1 MKDDFISTVTH
12 ELRTPLTSIR
22 AFSEILRDDP
32 KLALPQRTKFL
43 DIIAKETE
51 RLTRLINQV
60 LDLAKLES
68 GTAEWHAT
76 SVDMRAIVDETVTAM
91 SEVFRERAVR
101 LELRMPGAVS
111 LVQADP
117 DRVKQVLLN
126 LLSNAAKFCEPGRGR
141 VEVSLVEEGGA
152 VRVSVQDNGSGISA
166 ADQRII
172 FEKFRQVGD
181 ALTDKP
187 QGTGL
192 GLHICRQIVERL
204 GGRLWVES
212 RPGTGACFS
221 FTLPVPPVRK
231 ALPAARAA

>member
-1 MKDDFISTVTH
+1 MLLGVVCLMAAVQESAASTPPPAQDPAAQPAAAPT
-12 ELRTPLTSIR
+12 TP
-22 AFSEILRDDP
+22 E
-32 KLALPQRTKFL
+32 TKSFL
-43 DIIAKETE
+43 DGSVWE
-51 RLTRLINQV
+51 RLSFDAAGRLRGESTFDQPSGEDRHRGR
-60 LDLAKLES
+60 LRLRLGAKYRV
-68 GTAEWHAT
+68 T
-76 SVDMRAIVDETVTAM
+76 ETVTAM

-101 LELRMPGAVS
+101 LELRMPDTVS
-111 LVQADP
+111 PVYADA

-126 LLSNAAKFCEPGRGR
+126 LLSNAAKFCEPTRGR
-141 VEVSLVEEGGA
+141 VEVSLQEEGSA
-152 VRVSVQDNGSGISA
+152 VRVSVRDNGPGISA

-212 RPGTGACFS
+212 RPGAGACFS
-221 FTLPVPPVRK
+221 FTLPVPPEREG
-231 ALPAARAA
+231 A